1 MYKLFVLF
9 VVLWFSSSLLQ
20 AQESKPRSLS
30 IDTIKYHA
38 DTINNNNV
46 ILINDTII
54 KKHVRITVHINY
66 NDSSKESHQEMVL
79 SQDTVIK
86 KRVVKTTIPKPFK
99 QIVKSDSSHKISM
112 VKDTIIIK
120 KPIVIDSNKITRPQ
134 VDSCSFVDKNTII
147 VPSDSVKTFR
157 ETWFYNYFLK
167 YDSTANPRFS
177 IRPFFE
183 NGIFFFR
190 SDSLK
195 RAYGTQ
201 SFFFGS
207 FGIQIGH
214 PKTARII
221 PYAQLTFSNFKTNK
235 VYYTNSKVDSGF
247 KMKQIIIGVLL
258 PFHKKNDTFYRLK
271 LAYDITIIKETA
283 FKMDDSQIGMQVGI
297 GIDRRFIGNTRLY
310 ADFSYIYQKSSYIKY
325 RDFDLTRLAIGLV
338 L

>member
-9 VVLWFSSSLLQ
+9 VVLWFSSSILQ
-20 AQESKPRSLS
+20 AQESKPRALS
-30 IDTIKYHA
+30 INTLKDSVDT
-38 DTINNNNV
+38 NNNNSV

-54 KKHVRITVHINY
+54 KKHLKITVHLNY
-66 NDSSKESHQEMVL
+66 NDTSQKSHQEMVV

-86 KRVVKTTIPKPFK
+86 KRVVKITIPKQPK
-99 QIVKSDSSHKISM
+99 QIIIPEIIHKISM
-112 VKDTIIIK
+112 VKDTIIK
-120 KPIVIDSNKITRPQ
+120 KRPIEIDSNKIAKPQ
-134 VDSCSFVDKNTII
+134 VDSCTDLVKYTII

-221 PYAQLTFSNFKTNK
+221 PYAQLTFSNFITNK

-247 KMKQIIIGVLL
+247 KMKQIIIGVIL